1 GISKFIFDPGVHPPP
16 STTFDPYAFIELLD
30 IPIDPIGSISTTL
43 ATPGLFDVVI
53 LQTMLLHRK
62 KQSRKAVALPAA
74 KGSPWKWTHKQ
85 EKAFQKL
92 SLILTCDASA
102 HGVWCVLAQNVSC
115 GGEAPVAFHSR
126 TLAAAECQYAQID
139 REAIKNIVRLKKF
152 YNCVSRH
159 PVEIRA
165 DYKPLLSL
173 MNGGAFCTV
182 N

>member
-1 GISKFIFDPGVHPPP
+1 MLS
-16 STTFDPYAFIELLD
+16 SW
-30 IPIDPIGSISTTL
+30 
-43 ATPGLFDVVI
+43 
-53 LQTMLLHRK
+53 QTKLLHRK

-102 HGVWCVLAQNVSC
+102 HGVWCVLAQNLSY

-139 REAIKNIVRLKKF
+139 REARTNIVRLKKF
-152 YNCVSRH
+152 YNWVSGH
-159 PVEIRA
+159 SVEIRA